1 LQYRL
6 KRFGIHPTALIVAIL
21 YFVLA
26 VVFVPFFYLASR
38 SIPGGSQLPAIVLVI
53 GPVLYGIFGYVFSA
67 IGCWLYNLV
76 ASWTGGIALTLE
88 PDEPGSVSATS

>member
-6 KRFGIHPTALIVAIL
+6 RRFGIHPTALSVSII

-26 VVFVPFFYLASR
+26 VVLSPIFYLATR
-38 SIPGGSQLPAIVLVI
+38 NAPNGPLPGMLFII
-53 GPVLYGIFGYVFSA
+53 GPVCYGIFGYVFVA

-76 ASWTGGIALTLE
+76 ASWTGGIAFTLE
-88 PDEPGSVSATS
+88 SSESASG

>member
-1 LQYRL
+1 LQYRV
-6 KRFGIHPTALIVAIL
+6 KRFGINATALIVAII

-26 VVFVPFFYLASR
+26 LVFVPILYLASR
-38 SIPGGSQLPAIVLVI
+38 NAPNGPLPVVVLII
-53 GPVLYGIFGYVFSA
+53 GPIVYGIFGYVFTA

-88 PDEPGSVSATS
+88 PDESGSA

>member
-1 LQYRL
+1 MQYRL

-26 VVFVPFFYLASR
+26 LVFVPFFYVASR
-38 SIPGGSQLPAIVLVI
+38 SAAGGSQLPAIVVVI
-53 GPVLYGIFGYVFSA
+53 GPLLYGIFGYVFTA

>member
-1 LQYRL
+1 MQYRL
-6 KRFGIHPTALIVAIL
+6 KRFGIHPTALIVAVL

-26 VVFVPFFYLASR
+26 LVFVPFFYVASR
-38 SIPGGSQLPAIVLVI
+38 SAPGGSQIPAIVLVI
-53 GPVLYGIFGYVFSA
+53 GPLLYGIFGYVFTV

>member
-6 KRFGIHPTALIVAIL
+6 RRFGIHATALIASII

-26 VVFVPFFYLASR
+26 VVFSPIFYLASR
-38 SIPGGSQLPAIVLVI
+38 NAPNGPLPGILFII
-53 GPVLYGIFGYVFSA
+53 GPVCYAIFGYVFVA

-76 ASWTGGIALTLE
+76 AGWTGGMVLTLE
-88 PDEPGSVSATS
+88 PGESASV